1 MEESRDP
8 DPSERPQQSACAN
21 ASLAAEIERTRRMT
35 TEERIKAA
43 LSMGDRF
50 AWLDPASRDQEG

>member
-8 DPSERPQQSACAN
+8 DSSKRPQQSACAN

-50 AWLDPASRDQEG
+50 AWLDPAPRDQEG

>member
-1 MEESRDP
+1 
-8 DPSERPQQSACAN
+8 
-21 ASLAAEIERTRRMT
+21 MT